1 VYHVLR
7 WCRRNQDGGTDYLHD
22 NYGHA
27 LQFFLHRRNTPF
39 YSYTIFL
46 RKKHDNLELLPDV
59 VLKKIVEMV
68 MK

>member
-1 VYHVLR
+1 VDFLR
-7 WCRRNQDGGTDYLHD
+7 GG
-22 NYGHA
+22 GG
-27 LQFFLHRRNTPF
+27 TPF

>member
-1 VYHVLR
+1 MF
-7 WCRRNQDGGTDYLHD
+7 GTSQTYE
-22 NYGHA
+22 
-27 LQFFLHRRNTPF
+27 RNTPF

-46 RKKHDNLELLPDV
+46 RKKQDNLKLLPDV